1 VLWLYRLLLA
11 RRAVFHS
18 TCDAETDYI
27 KQQFKHPVRIVQIP
41 NYVEL
46 PKLVPRKPET
56 YLLYIGRI
64 NLKKGLD
71 SLIQALAL
79 SKEFLRS
86 EFVFKIAGR
95 GDKAYTSKL
104 KQLVESFGLTE
115 KVSFIGQVEGEQKL
129 HLFAN
134 AYWTFMP
141 SHTENFGIV
150 VLESLAQNTPVLAST
165 NSPWQELETERVGF
179 WVDNSPESL
188 AGKIDEILTMPFKEY
203 EAYRDRARP
212 YVEERYDILKNIDK
226 WQELYS
232 AV

>member
-1 VLWLYRLLLA
+1 MLWLYRLLLS
-11 RRAVFHS
+11 RYCIFHS
-18 TCDAETDYI
+18 TCDAETGYI
-27 KQQFKHPVRIVQIP
+27 ERQFKHPVRIVQIP
-41 NYVEL
+41 NYVE
-46 PKLVPRKPET
+46 VPQIVERKPEK

-71 SLIQALAL
+71 ALIQSLSL
-79 SKEFLRS
+79 SKEFPRS
-86 EFVFKIAGR
+86 EFVLKVAGR
-95 GDKAYTSKL
+95 GDQSYINKL
-104 KQLVESFGLTE
+104 KQLVDSLGLTE
-115 KVSFIGQVEGEQKL
+115 RVSFIGQVEGEQKL

-134 AYWTFMP
+134 AYWTLMP
-141 SHTENFGIV
+141 SHTENFGMV

-188 AGKIDEILTMPFKEY
+188 AGKIDEILTMPVKEY